1 MYPCVQN
8 GPCREW
14 IWWCRPHLGQCHG
27 TAAPWDP
34 GDTKE
39 ENPRPATPL
48 TSVVSASGLPVRGL
62 KLTFWRFHFIL
73 SLFPGYEP
81 CFGGRASD
89 WSPFHSGVQS
99 GPRLANSQMR
109 IRDKTNTRAH
119 CGNHSCTHPLQLN
132 ATQRVSWP
140 PSSPPTSPSLPAP
153 PWPASSPPRRPRF
166 PVRSAA
172 ARHDRVSIFCCKLH
186 PPERT
191 VGYRLKPSGPWWS
204 VTRGNARVV
213 DRLADLTPPVPVPN
227 RSQACPG
234 GEGCVREGCRQVSRA
249 PVEDPPTPID

>member
-1 MYPCVQN
+1 M
-8 GPCREW
+8 GPRGYERREPPTRDAPDVCRL
-14 IWWCRPHLGQCHG
+14 CQRSARPRFETL
-27 TAAPWDP
+27 A
-34 GDTKE
+34 
-39 ENPRPATPL
+39 
-48 TSVVSASGLPVRGL
+48 
-62 KLTFWRFHFIL
+62 TFWPILVIL

-99 GPRLANSQMR
+99 GPRLANSEMR

-172 ARHDRVSIFCCKLH
+172 VRHDRVSIFCCKLH
-186 PPERT
+186 PPKRT

>member
-1 MYPCVQN
+1 M
-8 GPCREW
+8 
-14 IWWCRPHLGQCHG
+14 
-27 TAAPWDP
+27 
-34 GDTKE
+34 
-39 ENPRPATPL
+39 
-48 TSVVSASGLPVRGL
+48 
-62 KLTFWRFHFIL
+62 IL

>member
-1 MYPCVQN
+1 M
-8 GPCREW
+8 GPRGYERREPPTRDAPDVCRL
-14 IWWCRPHLGQCHG
+14 CQRSARPRFETL
-27 TAAPWDP
+27 A
-34 GDTKE
+34 
-39 ENPRPATPL
+39 
-48 TSVVSASGLPVRGL
+48 
-62 KLTFWRFHFIL
+62 TFWPILVIL
-73 SLFPGYEP
+73 SLYPGYEP

>member
-1 MYPCVQN
+1 M
-8 GPCREW
+8 
-14 IWWCRPHLGQCHG
+14 
-27 TAAPWDP
+27 
-34 GDTKE
+34 
-39 ENPRPATPL
+39 
-48 TSVVSASGLPVRGL
+48 
-62 KLTFWRFHFIL
+62 IL

-81 CFGGRASD
+81 CFGGPASD
-89 WSPFHSGVQS
+89 WSPFRSGVQS

-109 IRDKTNTRAH
+109 IRDKTNTRALAATIPAPTLCNSTQPNEYH
-119 CGNHSCTHPLQLN
+119 GRHRRLQL
-132 ATQRVSWP
+132 RRRCP
-140 PSSPPTSPSLPAP
+140 PHRGPQALLQEGL
-153 PWPASSPPRRPRF
+153 ASRCVPPPR
-166 PVRSAA
+166 VTT
-172 ARHDRVSIFCCKLH
+172 RVSIFSCKLH
-186 PPERT
+186 PPKRT

>member
-1 MYPCVQN
+1 MTPCVQT

-14 IWWCRPHLGQCHG
+14 IWWCRPRLGKCHG

-48 TSVVSASGLPVRGL
+48 TSVVSDESGLPVRGL
-62 KLTFWRFHFIL
+62 KRELTFWRFHSFCPS
-73 SLFPGYEP
+73 SLVTNPVLGVGLLIGHPSTAEFNQDP
-81 CFGGRASD
+81 D
-89 WSPFHSGVQS
+89 WPI
-99 GPRLANSQMR
+99 PRCGFE
-109 IRDKTNTRAH
+109 IKPTRAPIAATIPAPTL
-119 CGNHSCTHPLQLN
+119 CNST

-186 PPERT
+186 PPKRT
-191 VGYRLKPSGPWWS
+191 VGYRLKPSGPWWP

-213 DRLADLTPPVPVPN
+213 DRLADLTPPSPFQTAVKRV
-227 RSQACPG
+227 QA
-234 GEGCVREGCRQVSRA
+234 VKAVSVKAVAR
-249 PVEDPPTPID
+249 

>member
-1 MYPCVQN
+1 M
-8 GPCREW
+8 GPRGYERREPPTRDAPDVCRL
-14 IWWCRPHLGQCHG
+14 CQRSARPRFETL
-27 TAAPWDP
+27 A
-34 GDTKE
+34 
-39 ENPRPATPL
+39 
-48 TSVVSASGLPVRGL
+48 
-62 KLTFWRFHFIL
+62 TFWPILVIL

-153 PWPASSPPRRPRF
+153 PCPASSPPRRPRF

-186 PPERT
+186 PPKRT

>member
-1 MYPCVQN
+1 M
-8 GPCREW
+8 GPRGYERREPPTRDAPDVCRL
-14 IWWCRPHLGQCHG
+14 CQRSARPRFETL
-27 TAAPWDP
+27 A
-34 GDTKE
+34 
-39 ENPRPATPL
+39 
-48 TSVVSASGLPVRGL
+48 
-62 KLTFWRFHFIL
+62 TFWPILVIL

-99 GPRLANSQMR
+99 GPRLANSEMR

>member
-1 MYPCVQN
+1 M
-8 GPCREW
+8 GPRGYERRDPPTRDAPDVCRL
-14 IWWCRPHLGQCHG
+14 CQRSARPRFETL
-27 TAAPWDP
+27 A
-34 GDTKE
+34 
-39 ENPRPATPL
+39 
-48 TSVVSASGLPVRGL
+48 
-62 KLTFWRFHFIL
+62 TFWPILVIL

-109 IRDKTNTRAH
+109 IRDKTNTRAR

-186 PPERT
+186 PRENRG
-191 VGYRLKPSGPWWS
+191 VPSETLGPWWS
-204 VTRGNARVV
+204 VTRGNARVIV
-213 DRLADLTPPVPVPN
+213 SLTLPPRP
-227 RSQACPG
+227 RSKPQSS
-234 GEGCVREGCRQVSRA
+234 VSRR
-249 PVEDPPTPID
+249 